1 MPTLPAPARP
11 KDKLMHQNHLS
22 SFVAA
27 TLLSAMSALS
37 TNPAT
42 ADDGPVTVKGAL
54 VTVIQER
61 NIAARETGLI
71 SRVHFKAGEFVDAGA
86 VLAELDSTQA
96 QLKLAE
102 ASIQYA
108 KAMEV
113 AKSDVESRAA
123 LKAFEVSKAELARA
137 QEAIER
143 FSKSISQ
150 TEMDRL
156 RLSTERA
163 ELLIEQ
169 SGQTARLSKLDADLR
184 KNQLDF
190 AQHTLDRH
198 RVMTP
203 ISGMVVQ
210 VSFHPGEW
218 VETGKS
224 VARVLRLD
232 RLGCEGRVASES
244 VDVSMIG
251 RPVKITVHP
260 PNGKSV
266 TLPGVLT
273 FVDPQVNRI
282 KKDVLIRAEF
292 DNAKLTIL
300 PGMASEIEISGR
312 SDIAQKDTPAVK

>member
-1 MPTLPAPARP
+1 MF
-11 KDKLMHQNHLS
+11 MN
-22 SFVAA
+22 
-27 TLLSAMSALS
+27 LSAKHVVIAFLWAMFVTSDCFVM
-37 TNPAT
+37 
-42 ADDGPVTVKGAL
+42 ADDRPITVTGAL

-61 NIAARETGLI
+61 NIAASETGLI
-71 SRVHFKAGEFVDAGA
+71 SKVHFKAGEFVDAGA

-96 QLKLAE
+96 QLKLQEAE
-102 ASIQYA
+102 IQFG
-108 KAMEV
+108 KALEL
-113 AKSDVESRAA
+113 ANSDVENRAA
-123 LKAFEVSKAELARA
+123 KKSLQVSKAELARA
-137 QEAIER
+137 QEAVDR

-156 RLSTERA
+156 RLTTERA

-169 SGQTARLSKLDADLR
+169 SDQTARIAKLDADLR
-184 KNQLDF
+184 RNQVDF
-190 AQHTLDRH
+190 ARHTLDRH
-198 RVMTP
+198 RVLTP
-203 ISGMVVQ
+203 IFGMVVQ

-232 RLGCEGRVASES
+232 RLGCEGHVASEA

-251 RPVKITVHP
+251 RPVNVTIHP

-266 TLPGVLT
+266 TLPGTLT
-273 FVDPQVNRI
+273 FVDPQVSRI

-300 PGMASEIEISGR
+300 PGMSAEIEISG
-312 SDIAQKDTPAVK
+312 SSKIARNDAPGSK

>member
-1 MPTLPAPARP
+1 MR
-11 KDKLMHQNHLS
+11 HS
-22 SFVAA
+22 
-27 TLLSAMSALS
+27 LS
-37 TNPAT
+37 TTSVTGALFAALIVFSSQSAT
-42 ADDGPVTVKGAL
+42 AADGTVTVKGAL
-54 VTVIQER
+54 VTVLQDR

-71 SRVHFKAGEFVDAGA
+71 SKVHFKAGEFIDANS
-86 VLAELDSTQA
+86 VLAELDATQA
-96 QLKLAE
+96 RLKVEE
-102 ASIQYA
+102 ARIQYS
-108 KAMEV
+108 KAVE
-113 AKSDVESRAA
+113 AASSDLESRSARKS
-123 LKAFEVSKAELARA
+123 LGVSKAELARA
-137 QEAIER
+137 QVANKQ

-156 RLSTERA
+156 RLTTERA

-169 SGQTARLSKLDADLR
+169 SEQTTRLAKLEADLR

-198 RVMTP
+198 RIPTP

-224 VARVLRLD
+224 IARVLRLN
-232 RLGCEGRVASES
+232 RLGCEGRVAADA

-251 RPVKITVHP
+251 RPVRITIRP

-266 TLPGVLT
+266 TLSGQLT
-273 FVDPQVNRI
+273 FVDPQVSRI

-292 DNAKLTIL
+292 DNTKLTIL
-300 PGMASEIEISGR
+300 PGMAAEIEITGQSK
-312 SDIAQKDTPAVK
+312 IAKVAAPANK

>member
-1 MPTLPAPARP
+1 
-11 KDKLMHQNHLS
+11 MHQNHFSKLVTIA
-22 SFVAA
+22 FLLAMPGLLIDLAA
-27 TLLSAMSALS
+27 
-37 TNPAT
+37 

-71 SRVHFKAGEFVDAGA
+71 SKVHFKAGEFVDAGT

-96 QLKLAE
+96 KLKLAE
-102 ASIQYA
+102 ANIQYD
-108 KAMEV
+108 KALEV

-169 SGQTARLSKLDADLR
+169 SGQTARLAKLDSDLR

-251 RPVKITVHP
+251 RPVKVTIHP

-292 DNAKLTIL
+292 DNSKLTIL

-312 SDIAQKDTPAVK
+312 AEIAKNDTPTVK

>member
-1 MPTLPAPARP
+1 MLPETSVVLA
-11 KDKLMHQNHLS
+11 LL
-22 SFVAA
+22 VAA
-27 TLLSAMSALS
+27 TVISSRHVS
-37 TNPAT
+37 
-42 ADDGPVTVKGAL
+42 ADDAPVTVKGAL

-61 NIAARETGLI
+61 DIAARETGLI
-71 SRVHFKAGEFVDAGA
+71 SKVHFKAGEFIDAGA

-96 QLKLAE
+96 KLKLQE
-102 ASIQYA
+102 AQIQHS
-108 KAMEV
+108 KALEL
-113 AKSDVESRAA
+113 AKSDVESRSAKKSLA
-123 LKAFEVSKAELARA
+123 VSKAELARA

-156 RLSTERA
+156 RLTTERA

-169 SGQTARLSKLDADLR
+169 SEQTARLARLDSDLR

-198 RVMTP
+198 RVVTP

-251 RPVKITVHP
+251 RQVRITIHP

-266 TLPGVLT
+266 TLPGQLT

-292 DNAKLTIL
+292 DNAKLAIL
-300 PGMASEIEISGR
+300 PGMAAEIEISGL
-312 SDIAQKDTPAVK
+312 SEIAKAAVPTSK

>member
-1 MPTLPAPARP
+1 MR
-11 KDKLMHQNHLS
+11 HS
-22 SFVAA
+22 
-27 TLLSAMSALS
+27 LS
-37 TNPAT
+37 TTSVTGALFAALVVFSSQPTT
-42 ADDGPVTVKGAL
+42 AADGTVTVKGAL
-54 VTVIQER
+54 VTVLQDR

-71 SRVHFKAGEFVDAGA
+71 SKVHFKAGEFIDANS
-86 VLAELDSTQA
+86 VLAELDATQA
-96 QLKLAE
+96 RLKVEE
-102 ASIQYA
+102 ARIQYS
-108 KAMEV
+108 KAVE
-113 AKSDVESRAA
+113 AASSDLESRSARKS
-123 LKAFEVSKAELARA
+123 LGVSKAELARA
-137 QEAIER
+137 QVANKQ

-156 RLSTERA
+156 RLTTERA

-169 SGQTARLSKLDADLR
+169 SEQTTRLAKLEADLR

-198 RVMTP
+198 RIPTP

-224 VARVLRLD
+224 IARVLRLN
-232 RLGCEGRVASES
+232 RLGCEGRVAADA

-251 RPVKITVHP
+251 RPVRITIRP

-266 TLPGVLT
+266 TLSGQLT
-273 FVDPQVNRI
+273 FVDPQVSRI

-292 DNAKLTIL
+292 DNTKLTIL
-300 PGMASEIEISGR
+300 PGMAAEIEITGQSK
-312 SDIAQKDTPAVK
+312 IAKVAAPANK

>member
-1 MPTLPAPARP
+1 
-11 KDKLMHQNHLS
+11 MHQIHS
-22 SFVAA
+22 SKPVPIVLLLALLAA
-27 TLLSAMSALS
+27 CGKSAAG
-37 TNPAT
+37 
-42 ADDGPVTVKGAL
+42 DDSSVTVTGAL

-61 NIAARETGLI
+61 DVAASETGLI
-71 SRVHFKAGEFVDAGA
+71 SKVHFKAGELVDAGA

-96 QLKLAE
+96 QLKLQE
-102 ASIQYA
+102 AQIQYS
-108 KAMEV
+108 KAIEL
-113 AKSDVESRAA
+113 ARSDLESRAA
-123 LKAFEVSKAELARA
+123 IKSLEVSRAELARA
-137 QEAIER
+137 QEAVER

-156 RLSTERA
+156 RLTTERA
-163 ELLIEQ
+163 ELLVEQ
-169 SGQTARLSKLDADLR
+169 SAQTARISKLEADLR

-198 RVMTP
+198 QVRTP

-232 RLGCEGRVASES
+232 RLGCEGRIASES

-251 RPVKITVHP
+251 RPVQVTIHTP
-260 PNGKSV
+260 GGESV
-266 TLPGVLT
+266 TLPGSLT

-292 DNAKLTIL
+292 DNPKLTIL
-300 PGMASEIEISGR
+300 PGMSAEIEISRR
-312 SDIAQKDTPAVK
+312 SEIAKNDSSDTTSDTK